1 MKQFDIL
8 LPCRLVLNLWCH
20 FVELSGNFSNLF
32 RLQCRHGILCITNIT
47 APNGNKWHFPSGLL
61 WGKIILPSEIRIW
74 TVSRKWSQLIPP
86 PNQLTSHFG
95 NIRLYDCGWMEWIKF
110 QSIQSENGFI
120 LVKYLISL
128 HNASVDRIK
137 SFDTNF
143 RYPQFSNSISNSLN
157 ANFHSKFMFF
167 MEIPRMDIQIFISFR
182 ILKMIYRKFDLQNT
196 NDVWEIPNFC
206 TNSYFF
212 DEFRFIWSD

>member
-1 MKQFDIL
+1 MT
-8 LPCRLVLNLWCH
+8 LPFWPFMRQNHFAIGNSHLDCFQEMVTTDYFATLWNL
-20 FVELSGNFSNLF
+20 
-32 RLQCRHGILCITNIT
+32 
-47 APNGNKWHFPSGLL
+47 
-61 WGKIILPSEIRIW
+61 
-74 TVSRKWSQLIPP
+74 PP

-95 NIRLYDCGWMEWIKF
+95 NIRLCDCGWMEWIKF

-143 RYPQFSNSISNSLN
+143 RYPQFSNSISHSLN

-206 TNSYFF
+206 TNSHFF